1 MTQFHFNFD
10 PNAFNQFKTP
20 RKPKMKPGK
29 AHLTALVITLALAIL
44 IDYVTLPAWNLHSLS
59 LIHIFRDVTANDFN
73 RLLAETEIKTIVTTG
88 KTAGRCYQKYAQPKT
103 GIEATVLPSTCLLY
117 TSSV

>member
-44 IDYVTLPAWNLHSLS
+44 IDYVTLAGLESAQSLDRYARGLSACRLWNQRFCAVRQVGADPEMLH
-59 LIHIFRDVTANDFN
+59 FRGRIPVCRDAATDVFRQRA
-73 RLLAETEIKTIVTTG
+73 
-88 KTAGRCYQKYAQPKT
+88 AQ
-103 GIEATVLPSTCLLY
+103 C
-117 TSSV
+117 

>member
-44 IDYVTLPAWNLHSLS
+44 IDYVTLPAWNLHS
-59 LIHIFRDVTANDFN
+59 
-73 RLLAETEIKTIVTTG
+73 
-88 KTAGRCYQKYAQPKT
+88 
-103 GIEATVLPSTCLLY
+103 PSTVMLVVFCLSSLESAILY
-117 TSSV
+117 YPASGR